1 MEIIAKEKKLQ
12 LIIVFFIT
20 LNSQEVAGKLNKIQP
35 SKSAVKWIL
44 HSLSGHAEITGY
56 LQWQTVLKRIKRE
69 IIENVQD
76 QNPRLPCLG
85 SFKTIGQK
93 LRWLFGTE
101 IHQV

>member
-69 IIENVQD
+69 IIENV
-76 QNPRLPCLG
+76 PHLPCLG